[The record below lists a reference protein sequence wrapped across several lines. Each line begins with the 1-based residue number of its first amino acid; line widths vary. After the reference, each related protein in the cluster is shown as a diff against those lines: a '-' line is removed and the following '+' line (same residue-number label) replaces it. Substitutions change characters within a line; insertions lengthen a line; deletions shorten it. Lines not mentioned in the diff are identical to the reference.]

1 MTETV
6 KKSIL
11 IVDDQESI
19 IKALKRLLMA
29 EPYNILSA
37 PDGESALELI
47 KQHQNSTKEDKDNIF
62 LIISDQR
69 MPNMTGVTFLQK
81 SADMLPDAVRFIL
94 SGYSDQH
101 SAISAINSGTVHRY
115 ITKPWKNDELL
126 FLIHQAYNDPSK
138 IRRVANLDSS
148 HNQTSKSQD
157 SNIMEKELKEFDQR
171 SKDRSLGKMAVLHGF
186 INQKQLEESMTAMQ
200 IDRQAGRNVSLEN
213 ILFEKGFISS
223 DNMGKL
229 VAATRRK
236 LGKSFAAIAI
246 KDYGV
251 KPEDIERCFAI
262 QAQEFSSTTTCR
274 LLGEILVAENIIT
287 EDQKDSIVIDMTYSE
302 RDGDSYSNN
311 QTSQIEESQ
320 GSKDNSLQQTG
331 KVDEANAKL
340 ILNKRKKK
348 FFRQRALDKI
358 FCKSAI
364 KKNFVTESEVLKAL
378 EDQLLH
384 FSKTFEIKLIKDILL
399 ERAIMSPAQSDE
411 INALISGDTAHHQT
425 AKQPIQTDQQN
436 QTDKTPLQAIDEN
449 NLFELTLS
457 DDQMEAWIKVT
468 GDLPEDMTAE
478 KLKAIAAENQITY
491 GLADDLSIEI
501 FLRACK
507 DKSTAQ
513 HIFAIAKGKPVKLGR
528 SASIKYFFQD
538 HNADFG
544 KELESGKF
552 DYRERAEMPTV
563 NQGAVLAEKIPLIQG
578 VSGISVKGAEIE
590 APAIVDIELNCGTGA
605 EISKDGLKVVAAA
618 NGRPDRSLVGKIS
631 VLPELAIKGDVDFK
645 TGNIKF
651 NGDVTVKGA
660 ILAGFTVTSNNLT
673 VMDIEEA
680 EVNIKNNLL
689 IKSSANDSKI
699 TTGGTV
705 AAQILKKCTV
715 VAQGDVVVQ
724 KEIIDCT
731 IITSGMVKVPRG
743 RIVASE
749 IHAAKG
755 IEAMNI
761 GSDVSSPCHLFPGAE
776 DHALDIIKQFNDKI
790 DLKKEQ
796 LAKIE
801 AVKEEY
807 EKQSWN
813 QLNNLSEL
821 SKVQEQLAIEK
832 KNILKQIKTVTI
844 DAVKKQ
850 MAGSIADIDKKILK
864 ADEAV
869 NKLFDEHDNTEN
881 RANETKAAIKKLQS
895 EIEIIL
901 KEKSAF
907 KTWYESQKE
916 EILKDGNPA
925 VNVQGTISAR
935 TQITGSNASV
945 TLKSSVRNSKIH
957 QVMNS
962 QNPANPFY
970 EMRIDPLSAKTKQAH
985 VYRNA

>member
-19 IKALKRLLMA
+19 IKALRRLLMA

-47 KQHQNSTKEDKDNIF
+47 KRHQNSTKEDKDNIF

-69 MPNMTGVTFLQK
+69 MPNMTGVEFLQ
-81 SADMLPDAVRFIL
+81 AAVEMLPDAVRFIL
-94 SGYSDQH
+94 SGYSDEH
-101 SAISAINSGTVHRY
+101 SALNAIKRGIVHRY
-115 ITKPWKNDELL
+115 ITKPWKNDELM
-126 FLIHQAYNDPSK
+126 FLINQAFNSPDK
-138 IRRVANLDSS
+138 IKRLAGSNAPHEKALQE
-148 HNQTSKSQD
+148 HE
-157 SNIMEKELKEFDQR
+157 SNIMEKELKEFEQR
-171 SKDRSLGKMAVLHGF
+171 SKDSSLGKMAVIHGF

-200 IDRQAGRNVSLEN
+200 VDRQAGRNVSLEN

-262 QAQEFSSTTTCR
+262 QAKEFSSTTTCR

-302 RDGDSYSNN
+302 RDIIPNSDNN
-311 QTSQIEESQ
+311 KKSAEI
-320 GSKDNSLQQTG
+320 
-331 KVDEANAKL
+331 
-340 ILNKRKKK
+340 ILNQRKKK
-348 FFRQRALDKI
+348 FFKQRALDKI

-364 KKNFVTESEVLKAL
+364 KKSFVTESEVLKAL
-378 EDQLLH
+378 EEQLFH
-384 FSKTFEIKLIKDILL
+384 FTKTFEIKLIKDILL
-399 ERAIMSPAQSDE
+399 ERAIIAPSQSDE
-411 INALISGDTAHHQT
+411 INALISGDTDHQT
-425 AKQPIQTDQQN
+425 AKQPIQTDQQS
-436 QTDKTPLQAIDEN
+436 QTDKTPLQTIDEN

-478 KLKAIAAENQITY
+478 KLKKIAAENQITY

-507 DKSTAQ
+507 DKSTSQ

-651 NGDVTVKGA
+651 NGDVTVNGT
-660 ILAGFTVTSNNLT
+660 ILAGFTVASNNLT

-680 EVNIKNNLL
+680 EVNIKNNLF

-813 QLNNLSEL
+813 HLNNLSEL
-821 SKVQEQLAIEK
+821 SKVQEQLAINK
-832 KNILKQIKTVTI
+832 KSILNQIRTVTI
-844 DAVKKQ
+844 EAVKKQ

-925 VNVQGTISAR
+925 VNVQGTVSAR